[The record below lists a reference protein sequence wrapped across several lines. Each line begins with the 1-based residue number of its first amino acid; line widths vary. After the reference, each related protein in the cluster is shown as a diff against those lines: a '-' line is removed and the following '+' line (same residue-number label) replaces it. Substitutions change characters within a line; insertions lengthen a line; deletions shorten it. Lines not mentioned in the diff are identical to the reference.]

1 MNRVDIPEI
10 LELVG
15 ISATDIAITHWHTT
29 IGHLG
34 IATVREAIEIHQR
47 ANTFLPTA
55 REILD
60 IAADIHERDNPTLQP
75 ARRHAVMTAY
85 TLTGSLNH
93 ACPRCGAKPGDTCT
107 AVTGLEAHAPCV
119 ARLTRKT
126 VAA

>member
-1 MNRVDIPEI
+1 MSRVDIVAI
-10 LELVG
+10 LELIG
-15 ISATDIAITHWHTT
+15 ISATEIAISHWAHI
-29 IGHLG
+29 IGHLDTDT
-34 IATVREAIEIHQR
+34 AREAIRIHQQV
-47 ANTFLPTA
+47 NTFLPTA

-60 IAADIHERDNPTLQP
+60 IAADIHERDNPTPQP

-93 ACPRCGAKPGDTCT
+93 PCPRCGAKPGDTCT

-119 ARLTRKT
+119 ARLIRKT